1 MPLEADK
8 EMFYSLYHDGYR
20 ARNRKKKW
28 IGNKDVLIPPFN
40 FKVDYVDSK
49 YWFHDLI
56 CSDKCFTDSHLNVAF
71 YYLKKMRRCYPLD
84 EFLSCLPVDAV
95 FDTYIRDLWLYHK
108 DWSLKDA
115 DILLIPMFMRKAKHW
130 ILGYVECKYMTL
142 SIYNSFASHTYEEE
156 LKDLANG
163 MATILPH
170 LLQSVGF
177 FDERPSNYFDN
188 QLKLLAPMETMFPT
202 HPNSATG

>member
-1 MPLEADK
+1 MVYDKDFVSSQPEKSKKHNIDSFDDVVPRVCPFSFNVTDMPLEADK

-108 DWSLKDA
+108 EYKDKWETFDFSKHA
-115 DILLIPMFMRKAKHW
+115 LL
-130 ILGYVECKYMTL
+130 
-142 SIYNSFASHTYEEE
+142 
-156 LKDLANG
+156 
-163 MATILPH
+163 
-170 LLQSVGF
+170 
-177 FDERPSNYFDN
+177 
-188 QLKLLAPMETMFPT
+188 
-202 HPNSATG
+202 

>member
-1 MPLEADK
+1 MVYDKDFVSSQPEKSKKHNIDSFDDVVPRVCPFSFNVTDMPLEADK

-71 YYLKKMRRCYPLD
+71 YYLKKMRRCFHLMNSKVVCLWM
-84 EFLSCLPVDAV
+84 LSLTHTSGTFGCI
-95 FDTYIRDLWLYHK
+95 IRSTK
-108 DWSLKDA
+108 TNGRR
-115 DILLIPMFMRKAKHW
+115 LIFQNM
-130 ILGYVECKYMTL
+130 LCCKNMYWVL
-142 SIYNSFASHTYEEE
+142 
-156 LKDLANG
+156 
-163 MATILPH
+163 
-170 LLQSVGF
+170 
-177 FDERPSNYFDN
+177 
-188 QLKLLAPMETMFPT
+188 
-202 HPNSATG
+202 

>member
-1 MPLEADK
+1 MVEDSTPCNQRIVVYDKDFVSSQPEKSKKHNIDSFDDVVPRVCPFSFNVTDMPLEADK

-40 FKVDYVDSK
+40 FK
-49 YWFHDLI
+49 
-56 CSDKCFTDSHLNVAF
+56 HLNVAF

-108 DWSLKDA
+108 EYKDKWETFDFSKHA
-115 DILLIPMFMRKAKHW
+115 LL
-130 ILGYVECKYMTL
+130 
-142 SIYNSFASHTYEEE
+142 
-156 LKDLANG
+156 
-163 MATILPH
+163 
-170 LLQSVGF
+170 
-177 FDERPSNYFDN
+177 
-188 QLKLLAPMETMFPT
+188 
-202 HPNSATG
+202 